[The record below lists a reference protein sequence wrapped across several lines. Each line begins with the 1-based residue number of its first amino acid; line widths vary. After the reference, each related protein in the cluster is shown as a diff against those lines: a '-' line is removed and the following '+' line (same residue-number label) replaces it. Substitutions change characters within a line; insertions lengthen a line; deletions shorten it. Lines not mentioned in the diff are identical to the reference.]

1 MIQLPNQ
8 DEEITAAWA
17 RAVTRG
23 VNDNNMFAGAGLL
36 MSQGAGGKKTLSLK
50 VQPPRKSAQS
60 ASAYAFK
67 MARINGGDTFSICL
81 PPGCLTY
88 GTQVLTPEENLTEAS
103 VPNPAT
109 GSGAGAVPIDG
120 RFGHCYLF
128 TPATGELSNDGTG
141 VVNCLVY
148 IGADDTIK
156 AAFVIGAD
164 YSGVAEEDKAL
175 AFFRVANITAN
186 GIEQVAHGGVALS
199 AGGAVARPDRA
210 PWAIKQD
217 ENGAFYFT
225 NLYYRIGDNLYLYG
239 YGDSAYGTVYISQ
252 AYANKILWLEVIE
265 GCEHTPFLQ
274 AGTVEEFN
282 ARVTKMKAYAQVNE
296 EATCCNVSSGAC
308 ESCFNDRVLAVMPLY
323 EFGDITATRNDG
335 ILSYTCEVKA
345 DLRPV
350 PTGRIDLGG
359 TSPMGED
366 KGPFKLMT
374 NSSGGYTIYD
384 CYYQVGG
391 YTGQVSSYDLYA
403 GFTGLVYLAVPAS
416 ANGGYSAYIS
426 TVGSLSG
433 LDQTDMSWVYLP
445 IYEFVNGKVTM
456 DFRRMP
462 TTGIVEWY
470 GAARA

>member
-8 DEEITAAWA
+8 NEEITAAWA

-23 VNDNNMFAGAGLL
+23 VNENDLSAGAGMLL
-36 MSQGAGGKKTLSLK
+36 SKGAGGKKTISLK
-50 VQPPRKSAQS
+50 VQPPRKSAES

-88 GTQVLTPEENLTEAS
+88 GTQTLTPEENLTVAT

-128 TPATGELSNDGTG
+128 TPAAGEFSSDGTG

-148 IGADDTIK
+148 VDAADAVK

-164 YSGVAEEDKAL
+164 YSDVAEEDKAL
-175 AFFRVANITAN
+175 AFFRIASIATN
-186 GIEQVAHGGVALS
+186 GIEQVAHGGVVLS
-199 AGGAVARPDRA
+199 AGGAVAQVDRA
-210 PWAIKQD
+210 PWAIKTD
-217 ENGAFYFT
+217 ENGALYFD
-225 NLYYRIGDNLYLYG
+225 NRYYRIGDKLHLYG
-239 YGDSAYGTVYISQ
+239 DGMSAYGPVYLIPG
-252 AYANKILWLEVIE
+252 YADKILWLDVIE
-265 GCEHTPFLQ
+265 GCEHTPFLS

-282 ARVTKMKAYAQVNE
+282 ARVAKMQAYAKAND
-296 EATCCNVSSGAC
+296 ATCCNGSSGTC
-308 ESCFNDRVLAVMPLY
+308 EVCFHDRVLAVIPLY
-323 EFGDITATRNDG
+323 EFGTITGENDWTAN
-335 ILSYTCEVKA
+335 SCEIKA
-345 DLRPV
+345 DLRPI

-359 TSPMGED
+359 SAAPMSD
-366 KGPFKLMT
+366 DLGPFKLML
-374 NSSGGYTIYD
+374 NSSGYYTIYD

-391 YTGQVSSYDLYA
+391 YTGKASDYTLAS
-403 GFTGLVYLAVPAS
+403 GFTGLVYLAVPANAGYGS
-416 ANGGYSAYIS
+416 AVLDI
-426 TVGSLSG
+426 TSG
-433 LDQTDMSWVYLP
+433 LSSLNQNDMEYVHLP

-456 DFRRMP
+456 DFRRLP

-470 GAARA
+470 GAASTYQP